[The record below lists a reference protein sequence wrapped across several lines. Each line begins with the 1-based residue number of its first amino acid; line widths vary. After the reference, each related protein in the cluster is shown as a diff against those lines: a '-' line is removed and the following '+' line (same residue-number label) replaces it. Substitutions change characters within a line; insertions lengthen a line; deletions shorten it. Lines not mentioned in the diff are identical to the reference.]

1 MAKKKKDKIIKVDS
15 IRKMLMDGVD
25 LIEKAHS
32 HGVFLV
38 DLEPAKAFIKKYYQ
52 ENKIY
57 FSYDFLILR
66 ACALALSHH
75 PEMTLMLRGMKLV
88 QCNSVDIGV
97 SVAGKGNLAPVAVIE
112 DADKK
117 SLLELR
123 ESYKNKIRQA
133 KREEEEKLRKLNRIA
148 KWIPGGI
155 IRKLLVMV
163 LVRSQKLKRKSVGNF
178 QITSLSAPL
187 GEYHMPNTIST
198 AFLLSVGGISKRV
211 LVVDDKP
218 AVRLSVYLVGQI
230 DHRILDGQKP
240 FKFFLEL
247 KDLLE
252 HPEKLV

>member
-1 MAKKKKDKIIKVDS
+1 
-15 IRKMLMDGVD
+15 MLFR
-25 LIEKAHS
+25 S
-32 HGVFLV
+32 
-38 DLEPAKAFIKKYYQ
+38 
-52 ENKIY
+52 
-57 FSYDFLILR
+57 
-66 ACALALSHH
+66 

-163 LVRSQKLKRKSVGNF
+163 FVRNQKLKRKSVGNF

-187 GEYHMPNTIST
+187 GEYHIPNIIST